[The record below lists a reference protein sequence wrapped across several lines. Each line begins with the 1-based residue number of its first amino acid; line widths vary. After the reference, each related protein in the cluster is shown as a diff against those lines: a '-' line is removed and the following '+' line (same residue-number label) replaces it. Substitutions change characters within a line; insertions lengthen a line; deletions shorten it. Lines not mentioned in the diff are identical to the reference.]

1 MNEQRKEPK
10 EPKPRIIKN
19 HDIPVLDR
27 VLYVMQAVCSLEKRK
42 EWQRDRMY
50 KITQTVSGMP
60 GGGSQPTGFD
70 AAYAA
75 LDGLNAEHQEMIHAY
90 TRELKAA
97 ERIINSIPSMTMRTF
112 VVMLYVDHLPDIT
125 VRRELNMTEYGFNR
139 ARDAIENAENMGAVK
154 WHERYIFSNLQ
165 PKV

>member
-19 HDIPVLDR
+19 RDIPILDR

-42 EWQRDRMY
+42 EWQQDRMY

-75 LDGLNAEHQEMIHAY
+75 LDELNIEHCEKIRTY
-90 TRELKAA
+90 RRELKEA
-97 ERIINSIPSMTMRTF
+97 EKILNGISSLKMRTF
-112 VVMLYVDHLPDIT
+112 VVMLYVDQLPDIA

-139 ARDAIENAENMGAVK
+139 ARDSIEQAESMEAVK